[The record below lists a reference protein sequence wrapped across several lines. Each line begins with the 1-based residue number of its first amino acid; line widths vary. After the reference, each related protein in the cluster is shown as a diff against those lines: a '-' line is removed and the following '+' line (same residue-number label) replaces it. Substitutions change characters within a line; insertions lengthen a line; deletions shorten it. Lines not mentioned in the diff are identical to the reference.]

1 METYKNS
8 YTAQEDRLLWE
19 LHEIRHRLHTRRQH
33 CTLEEINQAALK
45 KYAVWQQE
53 RADRQR
59 ETRHDEM
66 KMMTRRQDEDTKTG
80 KDKTL
85 STENKSTEIEEQ
97 QSNRKIIKDNSPS

>member
-8 YTAQEDRLLWE
+8 YTAHEDRLLWE

-53 RADRQR
+53 RESRQR